1 MRSKDSDVVR
11 DQPWHATGA
20 GRRLAHVAPPL
31 EVTEQE
37 PRPGAVRVS
46 LSGELDLGNAY
57 AFDRRMLT
65 VEARHPTLIV
75 VDLRGLTMLDS
86 AGLARL
92 VSAQRRA
99 RRGGWRLVLVRGGKI
114 IQRVLQTTRLD
125 ELLEMT
131 NDPEQYLREPR
142 PGS

>member
-1 MRSKDSDVVR
+1 MAPS
-11 DQPWHATGA
+11 
-20 GRRLAHVAPPL
+20 LA
-31 EVTEQE
+31 VTEQE
-37 PRPGAVRVS
+37 TEAGTVR
-46 LSGELDLGNAY
+46 LTLDGELDLANAY
-57 AFDRRMLT
+57 AFDRRMLD
-65 VEARHPTLIV
+65 VEARQPQLII

-131 NDPEQYLREPR
+131 SDPERYLREGR
-142 PGS
+142 TGG

>member
-1 MRSKDSDVVR
+1 
-11 DQPWHATGA
+11 
-20 GRRLAHVAPPL
+20 VAPPL
-31 EVTEQE
+31 EVSELE
-37 PRPGAVRVS
+37 ARPGAVRVT

-57 AFDRRMLT
+57 SFDRRMLA
-65 VEARHPTLIV
+65 VEARQPKLVMI
-75 VDLRGLTMLDS
+75 DLRGLTMLDS
-86 AGLARL
+86 AGLARI

-99 RRGGWRLVLVRGGKI
+99 RRGGWRLVLVKGGRI

-131 NDPEQYLREPR
+131 NDPDLYLREKH